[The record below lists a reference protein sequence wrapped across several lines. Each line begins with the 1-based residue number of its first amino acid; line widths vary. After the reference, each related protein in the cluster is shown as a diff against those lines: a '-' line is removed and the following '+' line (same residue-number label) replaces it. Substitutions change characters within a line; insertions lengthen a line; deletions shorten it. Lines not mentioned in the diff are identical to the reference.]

1 MVEKSFY
8 LYCNWEKVLNHITEE
23 FYNLIILVTKKHLE
37 RPQMVKKKRKK
48 EEKKCAPKSE
58 NGCWVRAQVQTIY
71 RKPGPDLTQTSHR
84 KLEFFQTSLSTL
96 FFPTCKNIYYEYE
109 QSGSKCWIIN
119 PHAFLKYTWSEKFDT
134 LHGTNN
140 NFLLYLV

>member
-1 MVEKSFY
+1 MVRKSFY

-48 EEKKCAPKSE
+48 EEKNVHPSQRMDVESA
-58 NGCWVRAQVQTIY
+58 
-71 RKPGPDLTQTSHR
+71 HR
-84 KLEFFQTSLSTL
+84 CKLFTVNLGQTSLSTL

>member
-1 MVEKSFY
+1 MVRKSFY

-58 NGCWVRAQVQTIY
+58 NGC
-71 RKPGPDLTQTSHR
+71 
-84 KLEFFQTSLSTL
+84 
-96 FFPTCKNIYYEYE
+96 
-109 QSGSKCWIIN
+109 
-119 PHAFLKYTWSEKFDT
+119 
-134 LHGTNN
+134 
-140 NFLLYLV
+140 